1 MGRNIKTIAAIA
13 VVGVLSTWPAVAQ
26 TTSPSPQQ
34 SNTSTTTPD
43 PNASNGGAA
52 SAYNFEVP
60 SPAPATCCGGSY
72 DHQNANGNAV
82 NIMKNFN
89 QKLAAVQLALIEAM
103 RLSTGQLSGNFR
115 EQTGATH
122 TLADQQDDRSTVKA
136 VESARMTSIKDSATG
151 VTSCYVISGTPGAG
165 TETQSNKFRYALA
178 NEAADLDQ
186 GADGTPSAKGT
197 AFAVQARVDMH
208 CAKYATEAD
217 IAAGICPSGATDKAL
232 KGADINVA
240 KSLFYSKDG
249 GSMTLDD
256 DHIKASKAFLVN
268 SFTPNPLGRMKS
280 NEGKTLEGRE
290 KAAKRNAVLA
300 NNSIAIDV
308 VSDFIARR
316 TANKDNKLVSWAQ
329 DKAKKMAGFENM
341 DLSAGV
347 SKLDWLAIYSRGFL
361 TDADALASSDQSQVT
376 SIKDI
381 KNMMAVQLYQNFENY
396 LLMEKIALNLA
407 TQTSIL
413 VKQEAERLTQ

>member
-1 MGRNIKTIAAIA
+1 MKKTAGKIAAIA
-13 VVGVLSTWPAVAQ
+13 VIGLLTGGSAFAQ
-26 TTSPSPQQ
+26 TASTGTDTSA
-34 SNTSTTTPD
+34 T
-43 PNASNGGAA
+43 PNAATSSASGAA
-52 SAYNFEVP
+52 ASYNFDVP
-60 SPAPATCCGGSY
+60 SPAPATCCGGTY
-72 DHQNANGNAV
+72 DHTNANGNAV
-82 NIMKNFN
+82 NVMKNFN

-136 VESARMTSIKDSATG
+136 IESARMDSIRNSATG

-165 TETQSNKFRYALA
+165 TEIQSNKWRYAMS
-178 NEAADLDQ
+178 NSMADFDQ
-186 GADGTPSAKGT
+186 GADGTPAARGT
-197 AFAVQARVDMH
+197 AFALQARVDMH

-217 IAAGICPSGATDKAL
+217 VAAGICKAGSTNETL
-232 KGADINVA
+232 KGADVNVA

-249 GSMTLDD
+249 ATMTLDD
-256 DHIKASKAFLVN
+256 ERLEASKAFMVN
-268 SFTPNPLGRMKS
+268 SFVPTPLGRMKT
-280 NEGKTLEGRE
+280 NEGTTLQGRE
-290 KAAKRNAVLA
+290 KAARRNAVLA
-300 NNSIAIDV
+300 NNSIAVDTA
-308 VSDFIARR
+308 SDFIARR
-316 TANKDNKLVSWAQ
+316 TPNKDNKLVGWAQ
-329 DKAKKMAGFENM
+329 DKAKKMAGFQDM

-347 SKLDWLAIYSRGFL
+347 SKQDWLAIYSRGFL

-413 VKQEAERLTQ
+413 VKQEAERLSQ

>member
-1 MGRNIKTIAAIA
+1 MGRNTKKIAAFA
-13 VVGVLSTWPAVAQ
+13 VLGVLAGGPAIAQ
-26 TTSPSPQQ
+26 TTT
-34 SNTSTTTPD
+34 TSSSGG
-43 PNASNGGAA
+43 ASN
-52 SAYNFEVP
+52 AYNFDVP
-60 SPAPATCCGGSY
+60 SPAPATCCGGHY
-72 DHQNANGNAV
+72 DHSNANGNAV

-136 VESARMTSIKDSATG
+136 IENARMDSIRNSATG
-151 VTSCYVISGTPGAG
+151 VTSCSVISGTPGAG
-165 TETQSNKFRYALA
+165 TEIQSMKFRGALTNA
-178 NEAADLDQ
+178 MTDFDQ

-197 AFAVQARVDMH
+197 AYALQARVDMH
-208 CAKYATEAD
+208 CSKYATEAD
-217 IAAGICPSGATDKAL
+217 IAAGICKSGAASTEL
-232 KGADINVA
+232 KGADVNVA

-256 DHIKASKAFLVN
+256 DHLEASKAFMVN
-268 SFTPNPLGRMKS
+268 SFVPTPLGRMKA
-280 NEGKTLEGRE
+280 NEGTTLQGRE

-300 NNSIAIDV
+300 NNSIAVDV
-308 VSDFIARR
+308 VADFIARR
-316 TANKDNKLVSWAQ
+316 TGNKDNKLMGWAQ

-341 DLSAGV
+341 DLSNGV

-361 TDADALASSDQSQVT
+361 TDGDALAASDQSEVT
-376 SIKDI
+376 AIKDM

-413 VKQEAERLTQ
+413 VRQEAERLTQ